1 MNAGLNLDSSYG
13 LINGGDWVF
22 EQPVIL
28 LCLSDQHKNV
38 ECFKGHPPLPFHQVL

>member
-22 EQPVIL
+22 EQPMIL
-28 LCLSDQHKNV
+28 LCLSDRPKDL
-38 ECFKGHPPLPFHQVL
+38 ESFTGHPLVTISLG